1 MPCGARCGYT
11 LDVLRKLLAGRLS
24 SAAGDPVETAFGVLE
39 RDVLNVLWAANDL
52 AVRDVQTRLGRPIAY
67 TTAMTTLD
75 RLFKK
80 GVLVRRQSG
89 RAFLYSA
96 AVTRDE
102 LQAQIASRVLAGL
115 LKSQETSAVPV
126 LSNLIDSVS
135 LQDGGAD
142 LLETL
147 ETLVR
152 DKRRTLEKAAAS
164 GPRRR

>member
-1 MPCGARCGYT
+1 M
-11 LDVLRKLLAGRLS
+11 LRKLLAGRLS

-67 TTAMTTLD
+67 TTVMTTLD

-152 DKRRTLEKAAAS
+152 DKRRTLEKAAAAE
-164 GPRRR
+164 PARRR